1 MKLSKEDARSIVYD
15 DHEDWSKVESEI
27 VDTSRWSIMYEGVFL
42 HKPSNKHYSLGWQ
55 VGATEQQDERP
66 FEYEDEV
73 EATEVVQVEKIV
85 KVWKAV

>member
-1 MKLSKEDARSIVYD
+1 MKLSKEDAQSIVYD
-15 DHEDWSKVESEI
+15 DHEEWSKVESEI

-42 HKPSNKHYSLGWQ
+42 HIPSDKHYSLSWS
-55 VGATEQQDERP
+55 VGATEQQDEHP